1 MKDTIRKMNS
11 QSTAQQQILAEHIS
25 YKGLVSR
32 KCKESQAP
40 NKTGKQPNKYT
51 DKGLEA
57 RLKCLRERQRN
68 GQEWSESKGR
78 RLSISAI
85 VRRMQIKTTVSCIRI
100 AKNSLE

>member
-11 QSTAQQQILAEHIS
+11 QSTAQQQIFAEHIS

-32 KCKESQAP
+32 KCKEPRAP

-57 RLKCLRERQRN
+57 CLKCLSERQRN
-68 GQEWSESKGR
+68 E
-78 RLSISAI
+78 
-85 VRRMQIKTTVSCIRI
+85 
-100 AKNSLE
+100 